1 MNWFL
6 RVNKATVLGLMTFLL
21 GGCGSFVAYY
31 DVNGTQDTLCVI
43 QGTSTICED
52 GRSAFTMTLGVE
64 ESDGKV
70 ILYWDNASWE
80 ATSEDDGSFRAV
92 RYHEIQDTTEACHTI
107 QSEILRV
114 ALTEDTVEGTWVRE
128 SQTDGPATCGEMPA
142 GQKDSI
148 SLEGVRAESL

>member
-6 RVNKATVLGLMTFLL
+6 RVNKRIFSVLLVALW

-31 DVNGTQDTLCVI
+31 DVTGTQETLCTI
-43 QGTSTICED
+43 QGTSTICEE
-52 GRSAFTMTLGVE
+52 GRAAFTMTLGVE
-64 ESDGKV
+64 ELEDKV

-107 QSEILRV
+107 QSEILSV
-114 ALTEDTVEGTWVRE
+114 AITEDTVEGNWTRE
-128 SQTDGPATCGEMPA
+128 SKTDGPATCGEMPA

-148 SLEGVRAESL
+148 SLEGIRAESL